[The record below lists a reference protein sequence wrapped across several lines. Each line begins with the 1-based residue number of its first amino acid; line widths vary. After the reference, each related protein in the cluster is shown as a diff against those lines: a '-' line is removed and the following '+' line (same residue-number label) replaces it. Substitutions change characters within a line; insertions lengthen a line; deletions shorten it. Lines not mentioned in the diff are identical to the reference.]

1 MTTPRRGAS
10 FERFSQ
16 RSDLVMTV
24 LGIVWIPVLELPVLT
39 HIPASMN
46 ATFFV
51 LDTVVWALFIL
62 EYLVKLFLAPS
73 RMHFVRTHLI
83 ELLVIALPLLRP
95 LRVLRVFN
103 LLSHARVGTL
113 FWRVYGRA
121 HQTRSRRRLWISLV
135 SICGVAAVSV
145 ATSLAL

>member
-51 LDTVVWALFIL
+51 LDSVVWALFIL
-62 EYLVKLFLAPS
+62 EYLVKLYLAPS
-73 RMHFVRTHLI
+73 RVHFVRTHLI

-121 HQTRSRRRLWISLV
+121 HQTRWRRRLSISIV
-135 SICGVAAVSV
+135 AICGVAAVSV